1 MNSMAVPSRFILHQK
16 AALTGIGRLALASA
30 AAPIR
35 RRLADESALKAS
47 RRFQKTIDPPSPDL
61 VRRYLEH
68 VGGNPGRYVRKL
80 PPHMFPQWTF
90 DLVGRSLQHLPL
102 PLHQAVNGGCRLV
115 QRAPLP
121 TTGPLEVSG
130 QLTDIETTDRKITLT
145 VELTTGTP
153 GRPDAVVAQMYNVLV
168 GRRSA
173 GGSSDE
179 STATDEQEESQ
190 KKGGARVPEGA
201 SEVTRWSIPA
211 DAGLD
216 FAKLTGDFNPIHWLA
231 PAAKAAGFDHTILHG
246 FSTMARG
253 WEGLVDRAGRAGA
266 IREMDVRF
274 TRPLV
279 LPADVGLF
287 VDDGTV
293 AVGDQPGG
301 AAYMIGAYETE
312 E

>member
-1 MNSMAVPSRFILHQK
+1 
-16 AALTGIGRLALASA
+16 
-30 AAPIR
+30 
-35 RRLADESALKAS
+35 
-47 RRFQKTIDPPSPDL
+47 
-61 VRRYLEH
+61 
-68 VGGNPGRYVRKL
+68 
-80 PPHMFPQWTF
+80 
-90 DLVGRSLQHLPL
+90 
-102 PLHQAVNGGCRLV
+102 
-115 QRAPLP
+115 
-121 TTGPLEVSG
+121 VSG

-168 GRRSA
+168 RP
-173 GGSSDE
+173 GSS
-179 STATDEQEESQ
+179 
-190 KKGGARVPEGA
+190 GGDSSSEKSGRQRPTVPEEA

-253 WEGLVDRAGRAGA
+253 WEGLVDRAGRAEA

-301 AAYMIGAYETE
+301 AAYMIGTYEMNE
-312 E
+312 